1 MTTQHLSASQ
11 FVDRPVDEV
20 FAFFSEPRNLGRLTP
35 EAMGFEFQ
43 STDFDMRSG
52 LEIDYRLRPLLGI
65 PAGWRT
71 RITDFDAPRGFV
83 DVQLKGPYRRWQH
96 RHTFTPMGTGTLVQ
110 DEIEY
115 ELPFG
120 PLGDAG
126 NAWLVRNELRRIFGF
141 RARAVANI
149 FERPLPNGAPLTVA
163 VAGGTGF
170 VGGAIAQE
178 LFRRGER
185 VIVLSQR
192 GEAGR
197 GTLPDDISIRE
208 ADATVRGGTLE
219 RALAGVDVLVIS
231 LAFKN
236 LPVEAPRRGR
246 TFAQVDA
253 AGTENLVDAARA
265 VGVKHLVY
273 MSGAGARANAE
284 RHWFRAKWRA
294 ETALRTSRIPWTII
308 RPTWVYGPDDV
319 SLNRFM
325 RFAERL
331 PFVPMTNF
339 GGQRLAPVFVDDV
352 ARLVADSLRADAARD
367 QTFEIGGPETMT
379 MRDVIRRALNVAGYR
394 RPLFPAP
401 SAAVKLAVAPLVLL
415 PEPPLTPSA
424 VDFVNQPAAVD
435 VAPLLER
442 MPRRLT
448 PFEEGLAT
456 YLAPGSGPGHLAIG
470 EVEPGHKARV
480 DSVDVAQ
487 GVRSQD
493 IGRSA
498 VADEPAMVEQQQSA
512 EEVANESDVM
522 QDRENGD
529 AVALREVA

>member
-35 EAMGFEFQ
+35 GAMGFEFL

-197 GTLPDDISIRE
+197 GTLPD
-208 ADATVRGGTLE
+208 
-219 RALAGVDVLVIS
+219 
-231 LAFKN
+231 
-236 LPVEAPRRGR
+236 
-246 TFAQVDA
+246 
-253 AGTENLVDAARA
+253 
-265 VGVKHLVY
+265 
-273 MSGAGARANAE
+273 
-284 RHWFRAKWRA
+284 
-294 ETALRTSRIPWTII
+294 
-308 RPTWVYGPDDV
+308 
-319 SLNRFM
+319 
-325 RFAERL
+325 
-331 PFVPMTNF
+331 
-339 GGQRLAPVFVDDV
+339 
-352 ARLVADSLRADAARD
+352 
-367 QTFEIGGPETMT
+367 
-379 MRDVIRRALNVAGYR
+379 
-394 RPLFPAP
+394 
-401 SAAVKLAVAPLVLL
+401 
-415 PEPPLTPSA
+415 
-424 VDFVNQPAAVD
+424 
-435 VAPLLER
+435 
-442 MPRRLT
+442 
-448 PFEEGLAT
+448 
-456 YLAPGSGPGHLAIG
+456 
-470 EVEPGHKARV
+470 
-480 DSVDVAQ
+480 
-487 GVRSQD
+487 
-493 IGRSA
+493 
-498 VADEPAMVEQQQSA
+498 
-512 EEVANESDVM
+512 
-522 QDRENGD
+522 
-529 AVALREVA
+529 